1 MYRVFRERELR
12 SGFDWRQGDK
22 KWRAFVHFG
31 KGSGREFV
39 PDAWFGGM
47 PIKQAVFGLE
57 KCVRALER
65 HVPGFGIII

>member
-31 KGSGREFV
+31 KGSGKGFV
-39 PDAWFGGM
+39 PDVWFGGM
-47 PIKQAVFGLE
+47 PIKQAVSGLVKDAYALE
-57 KCVRALER
+57 KAVQEC
-65 HVPGFGIII
+65 GISI